1 MPNFSLYLILIHELC
16 PSHAHKYI
24 GSYTL
29 SHPKNPSL
37 SLYLSHPNS
46 YSFSRQITQ
55 SLTTQG
61 DIHVV
66 SLSILFSHTL
76 YLSNFYTHPQPH
88 SLSIPYTNSNT
99 RGHTI
104 SLLRNERTL
113 TCKSNPTY
121 ILTCK
126 LEETRFMYKNKYL
139 IATT

>member
-1 MPNFSLYLILIHELC
+1 MNCVPLMHTNTKVGTLYLI
-16 PSHAHKYI
+16 PK
-24 GSYTL
+24 TL
-29 SHPKNPSL
+29 SL
-37 SLYLSHPNS
+37 SLSISSKFIQL
-46 YSFSRQITQ
+46 FSSNNTQ